1 MFSILELPLI
11 PIGAFLVVF
20 PLIIWQTVAYLKE
33 KEKNKTPNV
42 PQISEKKIDNS
53 KVQQAKNHTFVKPKK
68 VKNTKKVTF
77 VFSAIIIIFVVVNV
91 FILTFYLNKRKLSY
105 LPRASEG
112 SSPTPNLIATS
123 PTTNLPEKEP
133 TSILEGS
140 VTPASVTPTVVAPTT
155 KPTEIP
161 KITAKPTTSLAPT
174 TQPTPTTKPT
184 LTVQPTLIAQAYT
197 VPSHSPTTKLSPSP
211 TQSPT
216 ATPVVTT
223 TAPTKSIPVVGISG
237 FSIFLAAAS
246 TLLLVLGLIL

>member
-42 PQISEKKIDNS
+42 PQISEKKTNS
-53 KVQQAKNHTFVKPKK
+53 KKDQQAKNYTFVKNKK
-68 VKNTKKVTF
+68 AKTTKKVTF
-77 VFSAIIIIFVVVNV
+77 AFSAIIVIFVVVNV

-112 SSPTPNLIATS
+112 SSPTPSLTIA
-123 PTTNLPEKEP
+123 L
-133 TSILEGS
+133 S
-140 VTPASVTPTVVAPTT
+140 VTNTPEQISTIEPALTTPTT

-197 VPSHSPTTKLSPSP
+197 VPTHSPTTKLSPSP